1 MNQSENPY
9 RAPQGTDLT
18 DSANRM
24 RIIEQLDVA
33 ESWKKR
39 FRLIEK
45 AGGEKLPRI
54 KELSFG
60 ERMSVGFNVWTML
73 FGVIYLLIKGMW
85 KLALSY
91 VAAAVLLSLAVSALE
106 ASGWKTGNAL
116 FFGLAAGFAA
126 ITNRHYYKKMVLG
139 RSDWL

>member
-1 MNQSENPY
+1 MSQPENPY
-9 RAPQGTDLT
+9 RAPQ
-18 DSANRM
+18 SAGLADTGNRS

-39 FRLIEK
+39 FHLIEK

-60 ERMSVGFNVWTML
+60 ERISVGFNVWTML

-91 VAAAVLLSLAVSALE
+91 LAAAVLLSFAASALE
-106 ASGWKTGNAL
+106 AAGWKAGNAL

-126 ITNRHYYKKMVLG
+126 ITNRNYYKKMVLG

>member
-1 MNQSENPY
+1 MSQPENPY
-9 RAPQGTDLT
+9 HAPQSTDLA
-18 DSANRM
+18 DSGNRSL
-24 RIIEQLDVA
+24 IIEQLDVP

-39 FRLIEK
+39 FRLIEQ

-91 VAAAVLLSLAVSALE
+91 LAAVVLLSFAVSALE
-106 ASGWKTGNAL
+106 ASGWKVGNAL
-116 FFGLAAGFAA
+116 FIGLAAGFAA
-126 ITNRHYYKKMVLG
+126 ITNRNYYKKMVLG
-139 RSDWL
+139 RSEWL